1 MKIIYTRIAAA
12 AALETGII
20 ANPDYYENPNL
31 KAKEVI
37 IYGNYPKIQKDYES
51 LEVPVEVRKLEVP
64 QKTTLATVNVAVG
77 ITPELQ
83 EVIDNTKAECEKVVE
98 ENGQLKQKIEILEQA
113 SGDSSEL
120 ISENSRLKDAV
131 LQADNAAK
139 AAEGKVVSIQAEFD
153 AFKNDVAAMQAR
165 ITELEAGNASEN
177 PATETATNVFENWSN
192 NQLKEYLASKN
203 IGYKPS
209 ATKAELLKLIP
220 KE

>member
-1 MKIIYTRIAAA
+1 MKLIYTRIAAA
-12 AALETGII
+12 AALEVGTI
-20 ANPDYYENPNL
+20 ANPDYYENPNRS
-31 KAKEVI
+31 AEEVI
-37 IYGNYPKIQKDYES
+37 IYGDYPKIQNDYEA
-51 LEVPVEVRKLEVP
+51 LDIPVEVRKLEEP
-64 QKTTLATVNVAVG
+64 AKTTLATVSAMIG

-83 EVIDNTKAECEKVVE
+83 KVVE
-98 ENGQLKQKIEILEQA
+98 ENTHLKQKIEILEQA
-113 SGDSSEL
+113 SGDSLEL

-192 NQLKEYLASKN
+192 DQLKEYLASKN

>member
-1 MKIIYTRIAAA
+1 MKLIYTRIAAA
-12 AALETGII
+12 AALEVGTI
-20 ANPDYYENPNL
+20 ANPDYYENPNRS
-31 KAKEVI
+31 AEEVI
-37 IYGNYPKIQKDYES
+37 IYGDYPIIQNDYEA
-51 LEVPVEVRKLEVP
+51 LDIPVEVRKLEEP
-64 QKTTLATVNVAVG
+64 AKTTLATVSAVIG

-83 EVIDNTKAECEKVVE
+83 KVVDETKAECEKVVE
-98 ENGQLKQKIEILEQA
+98 VNTQLKQKIEILEQA

-139 AAEGKVVSIQAEFD
+139 AAEGKVVSIQAEFE
-153 AFKNDVAAMQAR
+153 AFKNDIPAMQAR
-165 ITELEAGNASEN
+165 IAELEAGKVAEN
-177 PATETATNVFENWSN
+177 PATETAANDFENWSN
-192 NQLKEYLASKN
+192 DQLKEYLASKN

>member
-1 MKIIYTRIAAA
+1 IYTRIAAA
-12 AALETGII
+12 AALEVGTI
-20 ANPDYYENPNL
+20 ANPDYYEHPNRS
-31 KAKEVI
+31 AEEVI
-37 IYGNYPKIQKDYES
+37 IYGDYPKIQNDYQA
-51 LEVPVEVRKLEVP
+51 LDIPVEVRKLEEP
-64 QKTTLATVNVAVG
+64 AKTTLATVNVAVG

-83 EVIDNTKAECEKVVE
+83 EVIDKTKAECEKVVE

-131 LQADNAAK
+131 LQADNATK
-139 AAEGKVVSIQAEFD
+139 AAEEKVVSIQAEFD
-153 AFKNDVAAMQAR
+153 AFKNDVAAMQVR
-165 ITELEAGNASEN
+165 IAELEAGKAAEN
-177 PATETATNVFENWSN
+177 SATETAANDFENWSN
-192 NQLKEYLASKN
+192 DQLKEYLASKN

>member
-1 MKIIYTRIAAA
+1 
-12 AALETGII
+12 ALDI
-20 ANPDYYENPNL
+20 
-31 KAKEVI
+31 
-37 IYGNYPKIQKDYES
+37 
-51 LEVPVEVRKLEVP
+51 PVEVRKLEEP
-64 QKTTLATVNVAVG
+64 AKTTLATVNVAVG

-83 EVIDNTKAECEKVVE
+83 EVIDKTKAECEKVVE

-131 LQADNAAK
+131 LQADNATK
-139 AAEGKVVSIQAEFD
+139 AAEEKVVSIQAEFD
-153 AFKNDVAAMQAR
+153 AFKNDIPAMQAR
-165 ITELEAGNASEN
+165 IVELEAGKSAEN
-177 PATETATNVFENWSN
+177 PATETAANDFENWSN
-192 NQLKEYLASKN
+192 DQLKEYLASKN

>member
-51 LEVPVEVRKLEVP
+51 LEVPVEVRKLEEP
-64 QKTTLATVNVAVG
+64 AKTTLATVSTVIG

-83 EVIDNTKAECEKVVE
+83 KVVE
-98 ENGQLKQKIEILEQA
+98 ENTQLKQKIEILEQA

-192 NQLKEYLASKN
+192 DQLKEYLASKN

>member
-1 MKIIYTRIAAA
+1 MKLIYTRVAAA
-12 AALETGII
+12 AALEVGTI
-20 ANPDYYENPNL
+20 ANPDYYEYPNRSAE
-31 KAKEVI
+31 KVI
-37 IYGNYPKIQKDYES
+37 IYGDYPKIQNDYEA
-51 LEVPVEVRKLEVP
+51 LDIPVEIRKLEEPV
-64 QKTTLATVNVAVG
+64 KTTLATVNVALG

-83 EVIDNTKAECEKVVE
+83 EVIDETKAECLKVTE
-98 ENGQLKQKIEILEQA
+98 ENSQLKQKIEILEQA

-120 ISENSRLKDAV
+120 ISENSRLKDAL
-131 LQADNAAK
+131 LQSDNASK

-165 ITELEAGNASEN
+165 IDELEAGKAAEN
-177 PATETATNVFENWSN
+177 PAIETSTNDFESWSN
-192 NQLKEYLASKN
+192 DQLKEYLASKD

>member
-1 MKIIYTRIAAA
+1 MKLIYTRIAAA
-12 AALETGII
+12 AALEVGTI
-20 ANPDYYENPNL
+20 ANPDYYEHPNRS
-31 KAKEVI
+31 AEEVI
-37 IYGNYPKIQKDYES
+37 IYGDYPKIQNDYEA
-51 LEVPVEVRKLEVP
+51 LDIPVEVRKLEEP
-64 QKTTLATVNVAVG
+64 AKTTLATVNVAVG

-83 EVIDNTKAECEKVVE
+83 EVIDQAKADCEKVIE

-131 LQADNAAK
+131 LQADNATK
-139 AAEGKVVSIQAEFD
+139 AAEVKVVSIQAEFE
-153 AFKNDVAAMQAR
+153 AFKNDIPAMQAR
-165 ITELEAGNASEN
+165 IAELESGKAAEN
-177 PATETATNVFENWSN
+177 STTETAANDFENWSN
-192 NQLKEYLASKN
+192 DQLKEYLASKN

>member
-1 MKIIYTRIAAA
+1 MKLIYTRIAAA
-12 AALETGII
+12 AALEVGTI
-20 ANPDYYENPNL
+20 ANPDYYEHPNRS
-31 KAKEVI
+31 AEEVI
-37 IYGNYPKIQKDYES
+37 IYGDYPKIQNDYQA
-51 LEVPVEVRKLEVP
+51 LDIPVEVRKLEEP
-64 QKTTLATVNVAVG
+64 AKTTLATVNVAVG

-83 EVIDNTKAECEKVVE
+83 EVIDKTKAECEKVVE

-131 LQADNAAK
+131 LQADNATK
-139 AAEGKVVSIQAEFD
+139 AAEEKVVSIQAEFD

-165 ITELEAGNASEN
+165 IAELEAGKAAEN
-177 PATETATNVFENWSN
+177 PATETAANDFENWSN
-192 NQLKEYLASKN
+192 DQLKEYLASKN

>member
-1 MKIIYTRIAAA
+1 MKLIYTRIAAA
-12 AALETGII
+12 AALEVGTI
-20 ANPDYYENPNL
+20 ANPDYYEHPNRS
-31 KAKEVI
+31 AEEVI
-37 IYGNYPKIQKDYES
+37 IYGDYPKIQNDYQA
-51 LEVPVEVRKLEVP
+51 LDIPVEVRKLEEP
-64 QKTTLATVNVAVG
+64 AKTTLATVNVAVG

-83 EVIDNTKAECEKVVE
+83 EVIDKTKAECEKVVE

-113 SGDSSEL
+113 NGDSSEL
-120 ISENSRLKDAV
+120 ISENTRLKDAV
-131 LQADNAAK
+131 LQADNATK

-165 ITELEAGNASEN
+165 IAELDAGKSAEN
-177 PATETATNVFENWSN
+177 PATETAANDFENWSN
-192 NQLKEYLASKN
+192 DQLKEYLASKN

>member
-1 MKIIYTRIAAA
+1 MKLIYTRIAAA
-12 AALETGII
+12 AALEVGTI
-20 ANPDYYENPNL
+20 ANPDYYEHPNRS
-31 KAKEVI
+31 AEEVI
-37 IYGNYPKIQKDYES
+37 IYGDYPKIQNDYQA
-51 LEVPVEVRKLEVP
+51 LDIPVEVRKLEEP
-64 QKTTLATVNVAVG
+64 AKTTLATVNVAVG

-83 EVIDNTKAECEKVVE
+83 EVIDQAKAECEKVIE

-113 SGDSSEL
+113 NGDSSEL

-139 AAEGKVVSIQAEFD
+139 AAEGKVVSIQAEFE

-165 ITELEAGNASEN
+165 IVELEAGKAEEN
-177 PATETATNVFENWSN
+177 PATETAANDFENWSN
-192 NQLKEYLASKN
+192 DQLKEYLASKN

>member
-51 LEVPVEVRKLEVP
+51 LEVPVEVRKLEEP
-64 QKTTLATVNVAVG
+64 QKTTLATVNVEVG
-77 ITPELQ
+77 VTHELQ
-83 EVIDNTKAECEKVVE
+83 AVIDDAKAECEKVVE
-98 ENGQLKQKIEILEQA
+98 ENTQLKQKIAILEQA
-113 SGDSSEL
+113 GGNQSEL
-120 ISENSRLKDAV
+120 LSENSRLKDAV
-131 LQADNAAK
+131 VLADK
-139 AAEGKVVSIQAEFD
+139 ALKEAEAQVVGIKTEFD
-153 AFKNDVAAMQAR
+153 AFKNDIPAMQAR
-165 ITELEAGNASEN
+165 IAELEAGKAKEK
-177 PATETATNVFENWSN
+177 PATETAVNDFENWSN
-192 NQLKEYLASKN
+192 DQLKEYLASKN

>member
-83 EVIDNTKAECEKVVE
+83 AVMDDAKAECEKVVE
-98 ENGQLKQKIEILEQA
+98 ENTQLKQKIAILEQA
-113 SGDSSEL
+113 GGNQSEL
-120 ISENSRLKDAV
+120 LSENSRLKDAAV
-131 LQADNAAK
+131 LADK
-139 AAEGKVVSIQAEFD
+139 ALKDAEAQVVGIKTEFE

-165 ITELEAGNASEN
+165 IAELEAGKAAEN
-177 PATETATNVFENWSN
+177 SATETAANDFENWSN
-192 NQLKEYLASKN
+192 DQLKEYLASKN

>member
-1 MKIIYTRIAAA
+1 MKLIYTRVAAV
-12 AALETGII
+12 AALEVGTI
-20 ANPDYYENPNL
+20 ANPDYYEYPNRS
-31 KAKEVI
+31 AEEVI
-37 IYGNYPKIQKDYES
+37 IYGEYPKIQNDYEA
-51 LEVPVEVRKLEVP
+51 LDIPVEVRKFEDP
-64 QKTTLATVNVAVG
+64 AKTTLATVNVEVG

-83 EVIDNTKAECEKVVE
+83 EVIDNTKAECKKVVD
-98 ENGQLKQKIEILEQA
+98 ENGQLKKKIEILEQA
-113 SGDSSEL
+113 NGDSSEL

-131 LQADNAAK
+131 LQADNATK

-165 ITELEAGNASEN
+165 IAELEAGKAAEN
-177 PATETATNVFENWSN
+177 PTTETSTNDFESWSN
-192 NQLKEYLASKN
+192 DQLKEYLASKD

>member
-1 MKIIYTRIAAA
+1 MKLIYTRIAAA
-12 AALETGII
+12 AALEVGTI
-20 ANPDYYENPNL
+20 ANPEYYEYPNRS
-31 KAKEVI
+31 AEEVI
-37 IYGNYPKIQKDYES
+37 IYGDYSKIQNDYEA
-51 LEVPVEVRKLEVP
+51 LNIPVEVRKLEEP
-64 QKTTLATVNVAVG
+64 AKTTLATVSAVIG

-83 EVIDNTKAECEKVVE
+83 KVVDETKAECEKVVE
-98 ENGQLKQKIEILEQA
+98 ENTQLKQKIEILEQA

-139 AAEGKVVSIQAEFD
+139 AAEGKVVSIQAEFE

-165 ITELEAGNASEN
+165 IAELESGKAAEN
-177 PATETATNVFENWSN
+177 STTETAVNDFENWSN
-192 NQLKEYLASKN
+192 DQLKEYLASKN

>member
-1 MKIIYTRIAAA
+1 MKLIYTRVAAA
-12 AALETGII
+12 AALEVGTI
-20 ANPDYYENPNL
+20 ANPDYYEYPNRS
-31 KAKEVI
+31 AEEVI
-37 IYGNYPKIQKDYES
+37 IYGDYPKIQNDYEA
-51 LEVPVEVRKLEVP
+51 LDIPVEVRKLEEAT
-64 QKTTLATVNVAVG
+64 KTTLATVNVAVG

-83 EVIDNTKAECEKVVE
+83 EVIDQAKADCEKVVE

-131 LQADNAAK
+131 LQADNATK

-153 AFKNDVAAMQAR
+153 AFKNDIAAMQAR
-165 ITELEAGNASEN
+165 IAELETQAAA
-177 PATETATNVFENWSN
+177 PVVETGANDFESWSN
-192 NQLKEYLASKN
+192 DQLKEYLASKD

-209 ATKAELLKLIP
+209 ATKPELLKLIP

>member
-20 ANPDYYENPNL
+20 ANPDYYETPNL

-51 LEVPVEVRKLEVP
+51 LEVPVEVRKLEEP
-64 QKTTLATVNVAVG
+64 QKTTMATVNVEVG
-77 ITPELQ
+77 VTPELQ
-83 EVIDNTKAECEKVVE
+83 AVIDDAKAECEKVVE
-98 ENGQLKQKIEILEQA
+98 ENTQLKQKIAILEQA

-131 LQADNAAK
+131 LQADNATK
-139 AAEGKVVSIQAEFD
+139 AAEEKVVSIQAEFD

-165 ITELEAGNASEN
+165 IAELEAGKAAEN
-177 PATETATNVFENWSN
+177 SATETAANDFENWSN
-192 NQLKEYLASKN
+192 DQLKEYLASKN

>member
-1 MKIIYTRIAAA
+1 MKLIYTRIAAA
-12 AALETGII
+12 AALEVGTI
-20 ANPDYYENPNL
+20 ANPDYYEHPNRS
-31 KAKEVI
+31 AEEVI
-37 IYGNYPKIQKDYES
+37 IYGDYPKIQNDYQA
-51 LEVPVEVRKLEVP
+51 LDIPVEVRKLEEP
-64 QKTTLATVNVAVG
+64 AKTTLATVNVAVG

-83 EVIDNTKAECEKVVE
+83 EVIDKTKAECEKVVE

-131 LQADNAAK
+131 LQADNATK
-139 AAEGKVVSIQAEFD
+139 AAEEKVVSIQAEFD

-165 ITELEAGNASEN
+165 IAELEAVKEAEH
-177 PATETATNVFENWSN
+177 PATETATNDFENWSN
-192 NQLKEYLASKN
+192 DQLKEYLASKD
-203 IGYKPS
+203 IGYKPA

>member
-1 MKIIYTRIAAA
+1 MKIIYTRIAAL

-51 LEVPVEVRKLEVP
+51 LEVPVEVRKLEEP
-64 QKTTLATVNVAVG
+64 QKMTLATVNVEVG
-77 ITPELQ
+77 VTPELQ
-83 EVIDNTKAECEKVVE
+83 AVIDDAKAECEKVVE
-98 ENGQLKQKIEILEQA
+98 ENTQLKQKIAILEQA
-113 SGDSSEL
+113 GGNQSEL
-120 ISENSRLKDAV
+120 LSENSRLKDAAV
-131 LQADNAAK
+131 LADK
-139 AAEGKVVSIQAEFD
+139 ALKDAEVQVLGIKTEFD
-153 AFKNDVAAMQAR
+153 AFKNDIAAMQAR
-165 ITELEAGNASEN
+165 IAELEAGKAAEN
-177 PATETATNVFENWSN
+177 SATETAANDFENWSN
-192 NQLKEYLASKN
+192 DQLKEYLASKN